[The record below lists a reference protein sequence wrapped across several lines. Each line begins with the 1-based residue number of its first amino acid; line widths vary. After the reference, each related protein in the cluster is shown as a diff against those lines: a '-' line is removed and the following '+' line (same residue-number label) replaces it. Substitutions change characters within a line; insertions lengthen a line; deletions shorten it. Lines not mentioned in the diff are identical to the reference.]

1 MRLTANL
8 REIDSARVS
17 RLLLAWL
24 DGDKLACDVV
34 LEETMNDPIGT
45 PSLLF
50 ALTQLSA
57 DLAEQAAPDVRD
69 QLRAGLL
76 STTRDGGHR

>member
-1 MRLTANL
+1 MKLTVNL
-8 REIDSARVS
+8 RDIDGARLS

-34 LEETMNDPIGT
+34 LAETMEDPIGA

-50 ALTQLSA
+50 ALTEFAASTG
-57 DLAEQAAPDVRD
+57 EQVAPDIRE

-76 STTRDGGHR
+76 TQGGV